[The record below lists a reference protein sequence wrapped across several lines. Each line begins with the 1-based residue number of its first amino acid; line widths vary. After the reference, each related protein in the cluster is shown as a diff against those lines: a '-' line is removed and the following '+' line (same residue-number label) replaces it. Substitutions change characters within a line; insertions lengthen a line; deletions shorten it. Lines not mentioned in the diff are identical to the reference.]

1 MKYIGKY
8 MIPPT
13 VFPLSH
19 NTVTTLTG
27 DLSFVYHFLFTSLK
41 SVVAYFSITFIMYQ
55 IIVAKW
61 LHHGKP
67 EHIFALGLTTHWI
80 MFYIKLPW

>member
-1 MKYIGKY
+1 

-61 LHHGKP
+61 LHRGKP
-67 EHIFALGLTTHWI
+67 GHTFALGVTTHWI
-80 MFYIKLPW
+80 MFYIKLP